1 MENKPTLPPDW
12 TPRPMDGSRI
22 LVVGASGG
30 IGRTVVDM
38 LSQAANCVV
47 GAHRATAPPPKT
59 MPHVHDLQRRFKTE
73 SDCTSLVD
81 EFVELTGGIDGLVL
95 LNGGLNQTSHWL
107 DTDEATWNADLET
120 NLSHPFFIARHAM
133 KQMRAQNSGG
143 RIVFNGTESALH
155 GGSAHSMPYAMT
167 KLATECM
174 VKGMAREGAT
184 DRILV
189 NGVRLGF
196 ISSGFHERW
205 SGRDQEFLSE
215 RASLVPL
222 KRGGEPWEA
231 AALIVYLLSGYS
243 DFITGQMLALT
254 GGDWL

>member
-81 EFVELTGGIDGLVL
+81 EFVELSGGIDGLVL
-95 LNGGLNQTSHWL
+95 LNGGLNQKGHWL

-133 KQMRAQNSGG
+133 KQMRTQNSGG

-167 KLATECM
+167 KLATECRSR
-174 VKGMAREGAT
+174 VWREKVLRTGYWSMAFGWDLSQADFTNAGLAETKNSCPRG
-184 DRILV
+184 
-189 NGVRLGF
+189 RL
-196 ISSGFHERW
+196 W
-205 SGRDQEFLSE
+205 FL
-215 RASLVPL
+215 
-222 KRGGEPWEA
+222 
-231 AALIVYLLSGYS
+231 
-243 DFITGQMLALT
+243 
-254 GGDWL
+254 